1 MWLRVRF
8 LAGATDRVGM
18 SSCFGDIPAGTKVDS
33 SMREFI
39 DAEADRL
46 GVSKA
51 EFHRRLLEFYRES
64 RREQMDCPHC
74 DGTIVMDLTEG

>member
-1 MWLRVRF
+1 
-8 LAGATDRVGM
+8 
-18 SSCFGDIPAGTKVDS
+18 VDS